1 MEFQAAVDSGQ
12 VIVAKHDGEVVSV
25 IGDQVVVQEQDG
37 TRRVYHLRKYNRSNQ
52 STCIDQRPV
61 VFKGDVVK
69 TAMCSPTPPAP
80 RAASWRWARMWSS
93 PT

>member
-1 MEFQAAVDSGQ
+1 MT
-12 VIVAKHDGEVVSV
+12 AKWSAWF
-25 IGDQVVVQEQDG
+25 GDQIVVQEQDG

-69 TAMCSPTPPAP
+69 MLAMCLPILPAL
-80 RAASWRWARMWSS
+80 RAVNWRWGRMSSS
-93 PT
+93 PI